1 MSWVDAAIVVVLL
14 FFIVTA
20 FQNGFIRETISIA
33 AAIGGVVLAG
43 ALYDDFSDAFFD
55 SIDNE
60 TTKNVISFIV
70 ILGGVTLLGQLVAI
84 LVHPAVVIMQLG
96 IADQLLGG
104 LFGAIKGL
112 TIITALLVLMVT
124 YPRYDMDERIR
135 DSAFAELLIEASE
148 PLLKILPDE
157 FDAHVDAFR
166 DNETF
171 DPNNQ

>member
-20 FQNGFIRETISIA
+20 FQNGLIREVISIA
-33 AAIGGVVLAG
+33 SAIGGVVLAG
-43 ALYDDFSDAFFD
+43 VLYDDFSEAFFD
-55 SIDNE
+55 SVDNE
-60 TTKNVISFIV
+60 TTKSVISFII
-70 ILGGVTLLGQLVAI
+70 ILGGVTLIGQLVAI

-96 IADQLLGG
+96 IADQLLGAA
-104 LFGAIKGL
+104 FGAVKGL
-112 TIITALLVLMVT
+112 VIIIALLILMVT

-135 DSAFAELLIEASE
+135 DSAFAELLIESSE
-148 PLLKILPDE
+148 PLLKILPSE
-157 FDAHVDAFR
+157 FDARVDAFR